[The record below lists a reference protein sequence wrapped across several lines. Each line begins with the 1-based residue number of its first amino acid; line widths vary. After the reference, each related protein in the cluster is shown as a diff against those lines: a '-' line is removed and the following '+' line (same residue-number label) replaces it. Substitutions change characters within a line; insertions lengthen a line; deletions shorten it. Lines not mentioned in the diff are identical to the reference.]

1 MHQVG
6 HLNKLPNKPQPGLSI
21 FRKGS
26 VQIKKAFIL
35 LNPHFPISI
44 QDIRNSIYLCQ
55 SIATKPT
62 LLHNLNV
69 NLHNEIQ
76 ELANSGQINLNL
88 EEGLGNSSILSTL
101 DAIPLDEEVLL
112 VSTGSTELINNY
124 CQERLKSERRN
135 NLRWNILSSD
145 YARYALLDRQKSLSD
160 FIPADTEQWLK
171 SLLLRYGDRVIL
183 SSIASLG
190 NIETLIIGES
200 IIDEYIYCDALG
212 KVSKDPLVAFLK
224 KEKVSQAGGVLAAA
238 KHFAGLG
245 SVTTLLSEVGPTEM
259 PWVVED
265 LTVSGIASF
274 ELESE
279 FASIV
284 KTRYVDRASNV
295 RVFETYSLPSN
306 YSSNEF
312 ERRLDVLLKS
322 RDFSKSNFVVMDYGH
337 DLFNS
342 RIISK
347 LLNSPLNLSI
357 NAQSNAGNRGFNTIA
372 RYRGAKSVFL
382 NGSEVQL
389 ETRNKLSDLIDV
401 VPGFAQ
407 NLNFNEAYVTNGSRG
422 IICWSALDGQFVAP
436 AFAPT
441 IVDRTGAGDATL
453 AVISAMRAA
462 GIPREIA
469 AFYGNVAGGL
479 LVGAL
484 GNEVSIT
491 SEMLLGE
498 ASKIL
503 RKAT

>member
-1 MHQVG
+1 MHFKQQIG
-6 HLNKLPNKPQPGLSI
+6 LNT
-21 FRKGS
+21 FRTEGIK
-26 VQIKKAFIL
+26 IKKAFIL
-35 LNPHFPISI
+35 LNPEVQIFI
-44 QDIRNSIYLCQ
+44 QDLRNAIYLCQ
-55 SIATKPT
+55 SISTTPT
-62 LLHNLNV
+62 LLLDPSV
-69 NLHNEIQ
+69 KVPTEIQ
-76 ELANSGQINLNL
+76 ELVNGGQINIDMR
-88 EEGLGNSSILSTL
+88 GIQKNSSILSAL
-101 DAIPLDEEVLL
+101 DGTPLDEEVLL
-112 VSTGSTELINNY
+112 VSTGSTELINHY
-124 CQERLKSERRN
+124 CQERLKSERRS

-171 SLLLRYGDRVIL
+171 SLLDRYGNNEIL
-183 SSIASLG
+183 CSISLLG
-190 NIETLIIGES
+190 KIETVIIGES

-245 SVTTLLSEVGPTEM
+245 SDTTLLSEVGLVEM
-259 PWVVED
+259 PWVTDD
-265 LTVSGIASF
+265 LGMSGNISYDLDSAF
-274 ELESE
+274 T
-279 FASIV
+279 SII

-306 YSSNEF
+306 YSSSNF
-312 ERRLDVLLKS
+312 ERRLTELLNS
-322 RDFSKSNFVVMDYGH
+322 QNFSNTNFVVMDYGH
-337 DLFNS
+337 ELFDTN
-342 RIISK
+342 IIK
-347 LLNSPLNLSI
+347 MLLNSPLNLSI

-372 RYRGAKSVFL
+372 RYSGAKNVFL

-389 ETRNKLSDLIDV
+389 ETRNKNSDLVDV
-401 VPGFAQ
+401 VPVFAQ
-407 NLNFNEAYVTNGSRG
+407 DLNFSEAYVTNGSRG

-469 AFYGNVAGGL
+469 AFYGNIAGAL
-479 LVGAL
+479 LVGTI

-491 SEMLLGE
+491 SQMLLSE
-498 ASKIL
+498 ATKIL
-503 RKAT
+503 RKVL

>member
-1 MHQVG
+1 MNRKLRSG
-6 HLNKLPNKPQPGLSI
+6 LNTFQLEGAK
-21 FRKGS
+21 
-26 VQIKKAFIL
+26 IKKTFIL
-35 LNPHFPISI
+35 LNPETQTSN
-44 QDIRNSIYLCQ
+44 QDLRNAIYLCQ
-55 SIATKPT
+55 SISITPT
-62 LLHNLNV
+62 LICDSSTLV
-69 NLHNEIQ
+69 SKEIQ
-76 ELANSGQINLNL
+76 ALVGDGQILLQSVNKSGDSSLQSALN
-88 EEGLGNSSILSTL
+88 
-101 DAIPLDEEVLL
+101 DVPLDEEVLL
-112 VSTGSTELINNY
+112 VSTGSTELINQY
-124 CQERLKSERRN
+124 CQERLKRENRT

-160 FIPADTEQWLK
+160 FIPVDTEFWLK
-171 SLLLRYGDRVIL
+171 SLLSRYVESEIL
-183 SSIASLG
+183 ASISLLG
-190 NIETLIIGES
+190 QIETVIIGES

-245 SVTTLLSEVGPTEM
+245 SGTTLLSEVGLVEM
-259 PWVVED
+259 PWVSED
-265 LTVSGIASF
+265 LRMSGKISF
-274 ELESE
+274 DLDSP
-279 FASIV
+279 FTSII

-306 YSSNEF
+306 YSSSNF
-312 ERRLDVLLKS
+312 ERRLTELLNSKN
-322 RDFSKSNFVVMDYGH
+322 FSNTNFVIMDYGH
-337 DLFNS
+337 ELFDTN
-342 RIISK
+342 IIEM

-372 RYRGAKSVFL
+372 RYSGAKNVFL

-389 ETRNKLSDLIDV
+389 ETRNKNSDLVDV
-401 VPGFAQ
+401 VPEFAQ
-407 NLNFNEAYVTNGSRG
+407 NLNFNEVYVTNGSRG

-469 AFYGNVAGGL
+469 AFYGNIAGAL
-479 LVGAL
+479 LVGTI

-491 SEMLLGE
+491 SEMLLSE
-498 ASKIL
+498 ATKIL
-503 RKAT
+503 RKVL